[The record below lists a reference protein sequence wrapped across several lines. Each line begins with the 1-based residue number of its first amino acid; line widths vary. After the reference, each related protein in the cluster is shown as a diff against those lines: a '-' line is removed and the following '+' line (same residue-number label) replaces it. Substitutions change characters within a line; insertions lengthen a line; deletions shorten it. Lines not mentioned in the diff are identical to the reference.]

1 MEQNQV
7 SSQSELEANQHV
19 LIQSCFQKTPALD
32 SQELNAWY
40 EEYKAVPANT
50 LNAQHT
56 VIQAVQDD
64 SLDQNAIEQGI
75 LSLIT
80 NITVSGRFC
89 SDCSFLLSHWPDLGD
104 PTAVDPSTQR
114 NWPGS
119 GADWKHAVA
128 RECHTLLLQAAA
140 RKGCRFCAF
149 LMQMIRDAGLWDI
162 FRKVEARMVWLGDK
176 GEEKGK
182 EKASLSVQNW
192 GENKAQLLWVNY
204 PGKVCQGCNE
214 GVGREMSFFSG
225 AFESTGMCFPQ
236 SLVSVALT
244 RRRRYLP

>member
-1 MEQNQV
+1 
-7 SSQSELEANQHV
+7 
-19 LIQSCFQKTPALD
+19 
-32 SQELNAWY
+32 
-40 EEYKAVPANT
+40 
-50 LNAQHT
+50 
-56 VIQAVQDD
+56 
-64 SLDQNAIEQGI
+64 
-75 LSLIT
+75 
-80 NITVSGRFC
+80 
-89 SDCSFLLSHWPDLGD
+89 
-104 PTAVDPSTQR
+104 
-114 NWPGS
+114 
-119 GADWKHAVA
+119 
-128 RECHTLLLQAAA
+128 
-140 RKGCRFCAF
+140 
-149 LMQMIRDAGLWDI
+149 MQMIRDAGLWDI